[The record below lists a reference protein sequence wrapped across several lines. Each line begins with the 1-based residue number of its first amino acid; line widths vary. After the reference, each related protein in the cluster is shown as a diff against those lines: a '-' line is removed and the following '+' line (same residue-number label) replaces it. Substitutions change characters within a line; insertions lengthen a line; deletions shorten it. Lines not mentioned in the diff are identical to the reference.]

1 MRIRLHMWQPWQ
13 FSWLE
18 LFYWAQECL
27 LLHDVAGQLYSSV
40 SSALEASEGE
50 KRSSPIELTSP
61 KDSHRNLIRAPMHH
75 FWFFQ
80 YSRSFWRKKKNLKLF
95 FNLVFYLV
103 FSWCQWK
110 DERNPSDERKERREV
125 KREGEGNKEKGRQR
139 ERKKTDRLVAEENFP
154 LWQFESQS
162 LETCWKTF

>member
-1 MRIRLHMWQPWQ
+1 
-13 FSWLE
+13 
-18 LFYWAQECL
+18 
-27 LLHDVAGQLYSSV
+27 
-40 SSALEASEGE
+40 
-50 KRSSPIELTSP
+50 
-61 KDSHRNLIRAPMHH
+61 MHH

-80 YSRSFWRKKKNLKLF
+80 YSRSFWRKKKKLKLF